1 MKRALLLPLLLGACV
16 SYKAAPVDVEA
27 TVLDAPAPP
36 GGALPYDKAV
46 EWAVLH
52 NPDLL
57 ALRKRAAA
65 VNVSVPPVPPELEA
79 GWDSDRNPE
88 AVLVLDVFSLLGIGR
103 RGADKALARA
113 RLNEATMRHHER
125 AWEIAA
131 EIAEAYEIERVL
143 GTLPLPKAAFDA
155 TPYVRAGFAPASAEA
170 VMRAAAESVRAE
182 GERRE
187 AERAAN
193 RLSLLRLLGASPLAE
208 IEIATAP
215 WPEPPAPE
223 WRSILKARADLQRQ
237 LASYEVA
244 EGVFR
249 RAVAEQYPALVISP
263 SVGGDPKGL
272 FGAVGIALPVGA
284 SKKARAAESARDA
297 ARLELQ
303 GAVLDAVRDA
313 EVARH
318 DAAAAASGLAA
329 ARARRAAQEEILRT
343 ALAELEGRSGS
354 FLDVV
359 FAVEGLIDAA
369 TSEREAAIDEA
380 RARVKAARDAGSTVL
395 P

>member
-1 MKRALLLPLLLGACV
+1 MTRALPLLLLGACV
-16 SYKAAPVDVEA
+16 SYQAAPVDVEA

-36 GGALPYDKAV
+36 EGALPYARAV

-57 ALRKRAAA
+57 ALRQRAAA
-65 VNVSVPPVPPELEA
+65 VNVSVPPVPPELKA
-79 GWDSDRNPE
+79 GVDSDQNPE
-88 AVLVLDVFSLLGIGR
+88 AILVLDVFSLLGIGR

-113 RLNEATMRHHER
+113 RRNEAWMRHHER
-125 AWEIAA
+125 AREITI
-131 EIAEAYEIERVL
+131 EIAEAYEVERVL
-143 GTLPLPKAAFDA
+143 AELPLPRVTFDPR
-155 TPYVRAGFAPASAEA
+155 PYVRAGFAPASAET
-170 VMRAAAESVRAE
+170 VMRAATESVRAE

-193 RLSLLRLLGASPLAE
+193 RLALLRLLGATPLGKV
-208 IEIATAP
+208 EIATAS
-215 WPEPPAPE
+215 WQEPPPAE
-223 WRSILKARADLQRQ
+223 WRAVLKARADLQRQ

-244 EGVFR
+244 EAEFR

-263 SVGGDPKGL
+263 SVGGDPVGL
-272 FGAVGIALPVGA
+272 FGAVGITLPVGA
-284 SKKARAAESARDA
+284 SKEARAAESARDA

-303 GAVLDAVRDA
+303 GAVLDALRDA
-313 EVARH
+313 ETSRH
-318 DAAAAASGLAA
+318 AAAAAGSGLAA

-343 ALAELEGRSGS
+343 AMAELEARSGS

-359 FAVEGLIDAA
+359 FAVEGLVDAA
-369 TSEREAAIDEA
+369 TAEREAALDEA
-380 RARVKAARDAGSTVL
+380 RARVRAARDAGYPVL